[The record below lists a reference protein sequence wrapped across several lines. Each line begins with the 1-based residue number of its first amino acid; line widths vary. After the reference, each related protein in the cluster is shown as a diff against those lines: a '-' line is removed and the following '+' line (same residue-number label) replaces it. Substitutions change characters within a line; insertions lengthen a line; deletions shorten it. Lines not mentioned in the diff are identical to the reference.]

1 MKANVFTLSLL
12 IGILLL
18 NSCSH
23 SLQTS
28 CPTFNNNSSQVHYA
42 AKKHVVKKD
51 KQVAK
56 LDKQKSNSVTTAYL
70 DAEPIAKPEATAA
83 LVPLQL
89 NTVDAVQTAS
99 TQAVINYMP
108 TKISVVEKENNSVTE
123 QTIATTAVTTNILP
137 AQNAVAA
144 KVNTMSDARKA
155 KIAQRLDKLVKKSE
169 QRQAKIANKNVTK
182 QKTTP
187 EKASSGDRSQLL
199 AGLLAWFLG
208 LLGIHRFYLGYMG
221 IGLIQLLTLGGLG
234 IWALID
240 LIRII
245 IGDLE
250 PKNGRYR

>member
-1 MKANVFTLSLL
+1 MKVNIFTLSLL
-12 IGILLL
+12 ISILLL

-70 DAEPIAKPEATAA
+70 DADQVAKPEATAA

-89 NTVDAVQTAS
+89 NTIDAVQTAS

-123 QTIATTAVTTNILP
+123 QTIATTAVATNILP

-144 KVNTMSDARKA
+144 KVNTMSDAKKA

-169 QRQAKIANKNVTK
+169 QRQAKITNKNVNK
-182 QKTTP
+182 KELTP

-199 AGLLAWFLG
+199 AILLAFFLG

-234 IWALID
+234 IWAFID